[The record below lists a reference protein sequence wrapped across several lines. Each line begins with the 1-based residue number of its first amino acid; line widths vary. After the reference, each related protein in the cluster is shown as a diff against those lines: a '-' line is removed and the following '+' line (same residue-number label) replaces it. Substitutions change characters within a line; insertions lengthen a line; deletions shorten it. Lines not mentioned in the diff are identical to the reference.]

1 MFVKNQKK
9 KHEKFDL
16 YKMCCCKKKKQHMN
30 ETGKDLSN
38 SYDSMKNNVTH
49 EITAHNYR
57 K

>member
-1 MFVKNQKK
+1 
-9 KHEKFDL
+9 
-16 YKMCCCKKKKQHMN
+16 MCCCKKKKQHMN